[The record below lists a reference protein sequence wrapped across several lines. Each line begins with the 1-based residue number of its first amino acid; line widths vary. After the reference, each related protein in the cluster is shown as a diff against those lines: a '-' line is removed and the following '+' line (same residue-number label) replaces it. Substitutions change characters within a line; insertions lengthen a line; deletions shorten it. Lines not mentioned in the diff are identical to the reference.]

1 MVCFR
6 CDGKGQYKNE
16 FGLMEKCESCQ
27 RRDMTFEKI
36 IDTVKKL
43 SEEEQEQLFFT
54 VNKEYAKALG
64 KMKEEARKEHK
75 KGRSVSLEELG

>member
-27 RRDMTFEKI
+27 RKDMTFE
-36 IDTVKKL
+36 TVG
-43 SEEEQEQLFFT
+43 EQDSDDQ
-54 VNKEYAKALG
+54 YG
-64 KMKEEARKEHK
+64 
-75 KGRSVSLEELG
+75 